1 MTLLDR
7 YVARTILGYAALALA
22 ALLTLSALWIF
33 IGQQDDIGVGRYA
46 LGDALLFT
54 ALNLPRH
61 AFELLPIAALIG
73 ALFGLGNL
81 ARGAELVVM
90 RTAGISVLRL
100 GGSAA
105 LAGVVV
111 MLVMAIVGEFV
122 APGLDQ
128 YARELKTFSKF
139 QDVSFTAGRG
149 AWIRDGERFINV
161 RQQSADNVFGG
172 VYIYEIDASGRLRS
186 LSYARSARLTA
197 DRQWQLFDFA
207 ETRLDETGVAADR
220 ADLAMLDSNVHAD
233 FLGLAAAE
241 PASLPCRALW
251 AFIQHLRRNDVDAAP
266 YETAFWSR
274 IARTV
279 ATLIVCVL
287 AVPFAFGPLRAAG
300 YGARTVVGVL
310 IGVLYFLLTRTLE
323 NSAEVY
329 GVEPVL
335 VAWAPTLL
343 LAVGTGFALARTR

>member
-1 MTLLDR
+1 MTLFDR
-7 YVARTILGYAALALA
+7 YVARTILAYVALALA
-22 ALLTLSALWIF
+22 VLLTLGALWIF
-33 IGQQDDIGVGRYA
+33 IGQQDDIGVGRYG

-54 ALNLPRH
+54 LLNLPRH

-81 ARGAELVVM
+81 ARGSELVVV
-90 RTAGISVLRL
+90 RSAGVSALRI
-100 GGSAA
+100 GASAA

-122 APGLDQ
+122 APTLDQ

-149 AWIRDGERFINV
+149 AWIRDGQRFVNV

-172 VYIYEIDASGRLRS
+172 VYIYEVDATGRLRTVA
-186 LSYARSARLTA
+186 YARSARLGA
-197 DRQWQLFDFA
+197 DRQWQLYDFA
-207 ETRLDETGVAADR
+207 ETRLDETAVAADR
-220 ADLAMLDSNVHAD
+220 ADLAMLDSNVHAE

-241 PASLPCRALW
+241 PASLPSRALW

-274 IARTV
+274 LARTV
-279 ATLIVCVL
+279 ASLVVCVL
-287 AVPFAFGPLRAAG
+287 AVPFAFGPMRAAG
-300 YGARTVVGVL
+300 YGARTVIGVL

-323 NSAEVY
+323 NSAQVY
-329 GVEPVL
+329 GIEPAL

-343 LAVGTGFALARTR
+343 LTIATTVALLRTR